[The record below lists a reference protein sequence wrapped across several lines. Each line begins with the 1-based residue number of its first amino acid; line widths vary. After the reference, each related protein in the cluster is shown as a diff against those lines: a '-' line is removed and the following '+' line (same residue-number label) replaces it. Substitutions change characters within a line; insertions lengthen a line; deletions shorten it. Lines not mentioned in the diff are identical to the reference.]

1 MSYQQNQYKENLI
14 AIVDSNFFEIF
25 TIPFI
30 SGNEKTALAEPNNIV
45 ITKEF
50 AKKYFGSNDPVG
62 KQLNYSVFQND
73 LKVTGV
79 IESVPDNSHFHFDAF
94 ISRRTI
100 PNVKD
105 SGWINV
111 GTFTYLKLDKNVDA
125 NKLQSKFP
133 QIVAEHAVSEIQKN
147 RGVTLDKAQQSV
159 NTMVFKLRPVRDI
172 HLYSKTKY
180 ELEPPGDIQY
190 VYIFGALAV
199 FILLLACVNFVNLAT
214 ASAATRSKEVG
225 IRKVMGSLKNQ
236 LVFQFLVES
245 VLVSFCAL
253 VISLILVYSS
263 LPWYNQLSGEHIDFS
278 SFINPPAI
286 LGMAGFTL
294 LTGLIAGI
302 YPAFFMSSF
311 QTIKVLKGL
320 QGTQFQ
326 GKSLLRNGLVVFQF
340 SISLILIVATLVV
353 YNQLHYMQNRKLGYN
368 KDQVVI
374 VSNAYLLKQNQD
386 PFKQQLLQ
394 NRHITGV
401 SNAFGFPADTKMGG
415 TQASPMETKDNENHS
430 DIHVNIYHVDYDYIP
445 VLQMEMATGRN
456 FSRDFPSDSID
467 GVIINQAAARD
478 LGWNDS
484 SAIGRKII
492 RSGQKTLNVVGVVK
506 DFQYASAR
514 QFIAPLIMLLR
525 KGNSYLVRINAADI
539 KAVISDIQHT
549 WNSFSTGASFEYTF
563 LDDNFNNQYRSEEIT
578 GKTFS
583 IFSVIAIFIAGMGLI
598 GLISYITVSRTREI
612 GVRKVLGASVHGI
625 VFMLAKTFIKLIMIS
640 VFIAAPLSWWL
651 MNKWLEDFA
660 YKTNISWRV
669 FAEAGSMA
677 LLIALFTISFQAIK
691 AGIANPVKSLRAE

>member
-1 MSYQQNQYKENLI
+1 M
-14 AIVDSNFFEIF
+14 
-25 TIPFI
+25 
-30 SGNEKTALAEPNNIV
+30 
-45 ITKEF
+45 
-50 AKKYFGSNDPVG
+50 
-62 KQLNYSVFQND
+62 
-73 LKVTGV
+73 
-79 IESVPDNSHFHFDAF
+79 
-94 ISRRTI
+94 
-100 PNVKD
+100 
-105 SGWINV
+105 
-111 GTFTYLKLDKNVDA
+111 
-125 NKLQSKFP
+125 
-133 QIVAEHAVSEIQKN
+133 
-147 RGVTLDKAQQSV
+147 
-159 NTMVFKLRPVRDI
+159 
-172 HLYSKTKY
+172 
-180 ELEPPGDIQY
+180 
-190 VYIFGALAV
+190 
-199 FILLLACVNFVNLAT
+199 
-214 ASAATRSKEVG
+214 
-225 IRKVMGSLKNQ
+225 
-236 LVFQFLVES
+236 
-245 VLVSFCAL
+245 VSFCAL
-253 VISLILVYSS
+253 FISLILVYLL
-263 LPWYNQLSGEHIDFS
+263 LPWYNQLSEEQIDFS
-278 SFINPPAI
+278 FFINPPAI
-286 LGMAGFTL
+286 LAIAGFTL

-311 QTIKVLKGL
+311 QPIKVLKGL

-340 SISLILIVATLVV
+340 SISLILSVATLVV

-386 PFKQQLLQ
+386 AFKQQLLQ
-394 NRHITGV
+394 NRLITGV

-415 TQASPMETKDNENHS
+415 TQVSPMESKGNENHS
-430 DIHVNIYHVDYDYIP
+430 DIHVNIYNVDYDYMP

-492 RSGQKTLNVVGVVK
+492 RSGQKTLNIVGVVK

-514 QFIAPLIMLLR
+514 QYIAPLMMLLR

-563 LDDNFNNQYRSEEIT
+563 LDDNFNNQYRSEEIA

-583 IFSVIAIFIAGMGLI
+583 IFSVIAILIAGMGLI

-625 VFMLAKTFIKLIMIS
+625 VFMLAKNFIILIMIS
-640 VFIAAPLSWWL
+640 VFIAVPLSWWL

-660 YKTNISWRV
+660 YKIDISWWV
-669 FAEAGSMA
+669 FAAAGAMA
-677 LLIALFTISFQAIK
+677 LLIALLTISFQAIK
-691 AGIANPVKSLRAE
+691 AAIANPVKSLRTE